1 MTCEIRACFGWA
13 FLVLSISPLGATP
26 DHVLVVTE
34 RLLGTG
40 AEGFA
45 ILRVERDNQGS
56 YYSSNEK
63 HFLDT
68 YEKKSR
74 EEGPDIATKVSTVLL
89 VDQTFSRH
97 PDEKADA
104 LPAVITNE
112 KAVAGETT
120 ALPELLARFPQMPEK
135 WEAEKFQKLEAHP
148 IGGVSIERANLIWG
162 GWVKEAFGVDR
173 NAEFD
178 WKLEKVMEDSNSL
191 FLKATAENQTRW
203 ICLLPKTTE
212 QVKARL
218 LMKEFYLVAGS
229 FDTEEAAV
237 ALAREINEVRQDKN
251 CFEFSRKYGR
261 SGLRLTRYAT
271 EWCLASR
278 RMRLEAIR
286 PPKWREFSVWKSK
299 LLPVQDFRIGF
310 SSSESQRGAV
320 GVAAEMPCGAFNP
333 SS

>member
-1 MTCEIRACFGWA
+1 MISVPRACSGWA
-13 FLVLSISPLGATP
+13 FLVLSISRLGATP

-56 YYSSNEK
+56 YFSSREK

-68 YEKKSR
+68 YKKKSR

-135 WEAEKFQKLEAHP
+135 WAAEKFQKLEAHS

-212 QVKARL
+212 QVRARL

-237 ALAREINEVRQDKN
+237 ALAREINGIRKDKN
-251 CFEFSRKYGR
+251 FFEFSPEVWSERTPADKIRYR
-261 SGLRLTRYAT
+261 VVSGLT
-271 EWCLASR
+271 EDAVGS
-278 RMRLEAIR
+278 
-286 PPKWREFSVWKSK
+286 
-299 LLPVQDFRIGF
+299 D
-310 SSSESQRGAV
+310 SSSKVEEILGLEIE
-320 GVAAEMPCGAFNP
+320 VA
-333 SS
+333 SSSRFQDRIFFE